1 MSIKYSPF
9 LKLKEF
15 IINIYFIPYI
25 LLNEP
30 LKDKRFSF
38 YRENQ
43 KSIKPFDI
51 KLFLNKYK
59 LFNLLWL
66 II

>member
-25 LLNEP
+25 LLNKP
-30 LKDKRFSF
+30 LIFKGFSF
-38 YRENQ
+38 Y
-43 KSIKPFDI
+43 
-51 KLFLNKYK
+51 
-59 LFNLLWL
+59 
-66 II
+66 